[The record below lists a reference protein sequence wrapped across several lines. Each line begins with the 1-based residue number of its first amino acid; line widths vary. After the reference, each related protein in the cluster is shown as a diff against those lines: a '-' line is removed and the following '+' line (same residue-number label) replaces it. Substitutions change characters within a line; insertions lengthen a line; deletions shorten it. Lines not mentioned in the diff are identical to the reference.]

1 LPASATA
8 GAPDDARTGGLP
20 AAAVAVS
27 VEFGVV
33 AAFGVGCSFAAAAG
47 ALRGRLADADLADEA
62 CAAVGCEEVNRVK
75 SSRMLRAASQPDKSN
90 SPIAT
95 VCLIRLLIVIPAY
108 PKDLPKKP

>member
-1 LPASATA
+1 L
-8 GAPDDARTGGLP
+8 GAA
-20 AAAVAVS
+20 AAAVSTELDVV
-27 VEFGVV
+27 VEFV
-33 AAFGVGCSFAAAAG
+33 VGCSLDAAAG
-47 ALRGRLADADLADEA
+47 ALRGRLADVDLADAA

-90 SPIAT
+90 SPIAA